1 MALSD
6 VKIRAAKPAAKAVK
20 LSDGAG
26 LQLVITPAGGKIWKL
41 AYRFGGKQRELTI
54 GGYPAIGLGE
64 ARLRRDA
71 AKRQLADGIDPG
83 IVKRLDK
90 LSRVETNAVTFA
102 VVAAELLEKKRREG
116 RAVAT
121 LDKTEW
127 LLAFA
132 KDLLGARPVAEITAP
147 EVLVCLRAVER
158 RGRLETAR
166 RLRSV
171 IGEVFR
177 YAIATARATNDPTF
191 ALRGA
196 LIAPKVKHRAAITDS
211 RELGGLMRAIEA
223 FNGQPTTI
231 AGLKLLAMTACRP
244 GELRLASWSEF
255 DLDHATWMIPAGRM
269 KMRRE
274 HRVPLSRQA
283 VAELRHLH
291 AITGRGALV
300 LPGYG
305 VSGKAGEPMIPKPI
319 SENTMNAALRRLG
332 YDAETVTAH
341 GFRASFSTLA
351 NESGLWS
358 SDAIE
363 RALAHQDADA
373 IRRAYARGAHWD
385 ERVRLMQWWADQL
398 DAWREGGKVIALRAV
413 LINGRRECRS

>member
-6 VKIRAAKPAAKAVK
+6 VKIRAVKPAAKPVK

-26 LQLVITPAGGKIWKL
+26 LQLVITPAGGKTWKL

-54 GGYPAIGLGE
+54 GGYPAIGLAD

-71 AKRQLADGIDPG
+71 AKRLLTDGIDPG
-83 IVKRLDK
+83 VQKRLDK
-90 LSRVETNAVTFA
+90 ISRAESSAVTFT
-102 VVAAELLEKKRREG
+102 VIAAELLDKKRREG
-116 RAVAT
+116 RADAT
-121 LDKTEW
+121 LAKTEW
-127 LLAFA
+127 LLTFA
-132 KDLLGARPVAEITAP
+132 NDVLGARPITEITAR
-147 EVLVCLRAVER
+147 EVLICLRAVER

-177 YAIATARATNDPTF
+177 YAIATSRAVSDPT
-191 ALRGA
+191 GA
-196 LIAPKVKHRAAITDS
+196 LKGALVNPVVKHRAAITDA
-211 RELGGLMRAIEA
+211 RELGGLMRAIDT

-231 AGLKLLAMTACRP
+231 AGLKLLALTACRP

-255 DLDHATWMIPAGRM
+255 DLDAATWTIPAGRM

-274 HRVPLSRQA
+274 HRVPLARQA
-283 VAELRHLH
+283 VAELGQLH

-305 VSGKAGEPMIPKPI
+305 VAGRAGEPMQPKPI
-319 SENTMNAALRRLG
+319 SENTLNAALRRMG
-332 YDAETVTAH
+332 YDPATMTAH

-351 NESGLWS
+351 NEARLWS
-358 SDAIE
+358 PDAIE
-363 RALAHQDADA
+363 RALAHQEPDA

-385 ERVRLMQWWADQL
+385 ERVRLMQWWAEQL
-398 DAWREGGKVIALRAV
+398 DAWREGGKVIALRA
-413 LINGRRECRS
+413 S

>member
-6 VKIRAAKPAAKAVK
+6 VKIRAAKPGAKPVK
-20 LSDGAG
+20 LSDGGG
-26 LQLVITPAGGKIWKL
+26 LQLVVTPAGGKTWKL

-54 GGYPAIGLGE
+54 GGYPAIGLSE
-64 ARLRRDA
+64 ARSRRDA
-71 AKRQLADGIDPG
+71 AKRQLEDAIDPSRQ
-83 IVKRLDK
+83 KCLDK
-90 LSRVETNAVTFA
+90 INRAESSTVTFA
-102 VVAAELLEKKRREG
+102 VIAAELLQKKRLEG

-121 LDKTEW
+121 LTKTEW
-127 LLAFA
+127 LMGFA
-132 KDLLGARPVAEITAP
+132 KVQIGERPIADITAP
-147 EVLVCLRAVER
+147 EVLLCLRSVER

-177 YAIATARATNDPTF
+177 YAVATGRAIGDPTG
-191 ALRGA
+191 ALKGA
-196 LIAPKVKHRAAITDS
+196 LINPVVKHRAAITDA
-211 RELGGLMRAIEA
+211 RELGGLIRAIDA

-231 AGLKLLAMTACRP
+231 AGLKLLALTACRP
-244 GELRLASWSEF
+244 GELRLASWTEF
-255 DLDHATWMIPAGRM
+255 DLNGGTWAVPAGRM

-274 HRVPLSRQA
+274 HRVPLARQA
-283 VAELRHLH
+283 VAVLRELH
-291 AITGRGALV
+291 AITGRGPLV

-305 VSGKAGEPMIPKPI
+305 VSGKAGEPMQPKPI
-319 SENTMNAALRRLG
+319 SENTMNTALRRMG
-332 YDAETVTAH
+332 YDAETMTSH

-358 SDAIE
+358 PDAIE

-385 ERVRLMQWWADQL
+385 ERTRLMQWWADQL
-398 DAWREGGKVIALRAV
+398 DAWREGGKVLKLRA
-413 LINGRRECRS
+413 S